1 MPFIANIAK
10 LKSLAIVGTAKNV
23 GKTESLNYILSSLH
37 QRYPH
42 LQLALTSIGID
53 GERRDQV
60 TQTDKPEITLH
71 EGMRFVTTENFFRQK
86 SLPAEIFDIDRKY
99 ISSIGRLIYA
109 RGRGIGKTLIAGPS
123 STGGL
128 HHVVHRMEQEGVNLT
143 LIDGALSRLSLA
155 SPSVAEG
162 MVLATG
168 CAYSVQPEQLIKR
181 MRELVCLILLPQL
194 ADRTLAKQLSEVER
208 GVRLITNE
216 GTIINPNFASAI
228 TPDIWHDT
236 TWLSMG
242 SMLYVPGVISDK
254 LLNQLRLVRQH
265 SQLVIKD
272 FTRIFASGQTVQSYL
287 ASGREI
293 KTLYSS
299 KLMAITFNP
308 LAPSGYRLNSERMCE
323 RLSETLS
330 VPVYDVRKL

>member
-1 MPFIANIAK
+1 
-10 LKSLAIVGTAKNV
+10 
-23 GKTESLNYILSSLH
+23 
-37 QRYPH
+37 
-42 LQLALTSIGID
+42 
-53 GERRDQV
+53 
-60 TQTDKPEITLH
+60 
-71 EGMRFVTTENFFRQK
+71 
-86 SLPAEIFDIDRKY
+86 
-99 ISSIGRLIYA
+99 
-109 RGRGIGKTLIAGPS
+109 
-123 STGGL
+123 
-128 HHVVHRMEQEGVNLT
+128 
-143 LIDGALSRLSLA
+143 
-155 SPSVAEG
+155 
-162 MVLATG
+162 
-168 CAYSVQPEQLIKR
+168 
-181 MRELVCLILLPQL
+181 
-194 ADRTLAKQLSEVER
+194 
-208 GVRLITNE
+208 
-216 GTIINPNFASAI
+216 
-228 TPDIWHDT
+228 
-236 TWLSMG
+236 MG